1 MSSLYLFDNFLI
13 YSIIIKGWWTMKI
26 SFYTLGCKVNQY
38 ETNSMIEQCRRKEWN
53 IVDFGEFADISI
65 INTCTVTNM
74 SDRKSRQIISK
85 AKKMNSN
92 CIIVVTGCLAQTA
105 KKSLE
110 KLENIDLIIGN
121 EEKKNATKY
130 IDEYLNKSKQV
141 KKLSFVEDIKNVKEY
156 SKDEIGTVYEK
167 TRAVMKIQD
176 GCNNFCTY
184 CIIPYAR
191 GRIRSKNFDDAIN
204 EAKKIVGNGYKEIVL
219 TGIHICS
226 YGVDL
231 NNNLYLI
238 DLLEKMNSIEGL
250 KRIRLSS
257 LEPNIITEEFLSRLV
272 KLDKVCPHFHVSLQ
286 SGCNDTLKRMN
297 RKYLTKDI
305 EHIVD
310 IIRKTYPD
318 SNITTDI
325 IVGFPGETDED
336 FNATKEFL
344 EKIYLNKMHVFQYSK
359 RKGTLAA
366 QMINQV
372 NENVKHERSRI
383 LIDISDKNE
392 KKHLEKYI
400 GRKVEILIEN
410 SGIIGFTDN
419 YLKVQLDKK
428 YIPNTFVNCEIEGI
442 NDNILIGKGE

>member
-38 ETNSMIEQCRRKEWN
+38 ETNSMIEQCRSKKWN

-105 KKSLE
+105 KENLE
-110 KLENIDLIIGN
+110 KLDNIDLIIGN
-121 EEKKNATKY
+121 EEKKNVTKY
-130 IDEYLNKSKQV
+130 IDKYLNKSKQV
-141 KKLSFVEDIKNVKEY
+141 KKLSFVEDIKYVKEY
-156 SKDEIGTVYEK
+156 SKDEIGMVYEK

-204 EAKKIVGNGYKEIVL
+204 EAKKIVENGYKEIVL

-272 KLDKVCPHFHVSLQ
+272 KLDKVCPHFHLSLQ

-336 FNATKEFL
+336 FNITKEFL
-344 EKIYLNKMHVFQYSK
+344 DKIYLNKMHVFQYSK

-372 NENVKHERSRI
+372 DENVKHERSRV

-392 KKHLEKYI
+392 KKNLEKYI
-400 GRKVEILIEN
+400 GRKFEILIEN

-428 YIPNTFVNCEIEGI
+428 YTPNTFVNCEIEAV